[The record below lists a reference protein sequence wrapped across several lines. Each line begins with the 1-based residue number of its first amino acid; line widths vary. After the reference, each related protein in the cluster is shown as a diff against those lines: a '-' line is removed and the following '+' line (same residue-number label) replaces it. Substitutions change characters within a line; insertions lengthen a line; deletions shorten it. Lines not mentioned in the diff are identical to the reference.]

1 MENKNEQIPLSDGG
15 KIMLNIVKDELFPL
29 QNDLKNLLLDT
40 QKCRISLPF
49 YSKKLNSLE
58 NKYFELSIKFF
69 DIVRKLETPDILFKG
84 LKDDPLNI
92 ANYFQFHEAI
102 SKNINEGSK
111 YIEIIDRTLDRKKE
125 IIQNFRTLIL
135 AFVAI
140 IISIISII

>member
-1 MENKNEQIPLSDGG
+1 MESNNKQIPLSEGG

-29 QNDLKNLLLDT
+29 QNDLKNLLLDI
-40 QKCRISLPF
+40 QKCRIKLPF
-49 YSKKLNSLE
+49 YSKKLNLLE

-102 SKNINEGSK
+102 SKNINDGSK

-125 IIQNFRTLIL
+125 MVQNFRTLIL
-135 AFVAI
+135 AFAAI
-140 IISIISII
+140 IISIISIL